1 MNASIGAAIP
11 RGDARPKVRGT
22 ARYAVDVELAGMGH
36 ARLLRSPVAAG
47 RIVRLDLE
55 AARRAPGVRA
65 VAAASDMP
73 SRLHGLVLRDQPAF
87 ASEVVRYEG
96 EPIAAVVADTLAEA
110 ETAVGLIELEI
121 EEWEPVVDLDY
132 AISEQARLVHPDWE
146 SYQMLIEGGFPRGGN
161 VVAELAAD
169 PDGVDAAFAS
179 AYRVVEDAF
188 GADRQYQAYLE
199 PKGALAS
206 YEDGRY
212 TIHVSHQF
220 PFAIR
225 DRLAQVLDVGLG
237 RIRVIGHHIGGGFG
251 AKLDLGLEP
260 YVAVLARLSGR
271 PVKLVNHRTEDLITC
286 PSREN
291 ALIRI
296 RTAVSQKGEFLARE
310 LHCLLD
316 SGAYA
321 IDAPFLVS
329 LPLLLANGAYR
340 VGPTRVSARA
350 VYTNTAPT
358 GAFRGVSGTYLNFAV
373 ERHVDHI
380 ANELGLDRNELRRLN
395 LLDDGDRL
403 PNGQTL
409 DDARSLHE
417 AFDMLDD
424 ISTTKEVGSGGW
436 RGVGTAAT
444 VWLTNPLPG
453 SAILKLNED
462 GTLGVITA
470 ATENGS
476 GAVAMGLRQI
486 AAAQVDVLPDQ
497 VIISMPDTDSAPY
510 DAGSQGSRTTHI
522 VGRALVEAGEEL
534 RRQIL
539 SKAAQILEAAPED
552 LELSNGTV
560 RVVGAPSSA
569 IPLATVALKATADG
583 ASITATGSYA
593 TASPRYDPT
602 CASGFLFPTFPTPTY
617 HVHRAE
623 VEVDPLLGTVT
634 VLRYVVVQEVGKA
647 INPQGVAGQIQGG
660 VAQGLGYALWE
671 GLQIGSDGRYRQRTF
686 EAYRLPLAVDVP
698 RVEIVL
704 LENGHDEGPFGARGV
719 AEPPVVPVA
728 AAIANAVAD
737 AIGAPI
743 NRIPITPADILD
755 AIETVNR
762 HATA

>member
-1 MNASIGAAIP
+1 MNASIGAATP
-11 RGDARPKVRGT
+11 RGDGLPKVRGT
-22 ARYAVDVELAGMGH
+22 ARYAVDVELRGMGH

-47 RIVRLDLE
+47 RIVRLGLE
-55 AARRAPGVRA
+55 AAKRAPGVRA
-65 VAAASDMP
+65 VAAASDVP
-73 SRLHGLVLRDQPAF
+73 SHLHGLVLRDQPLF

-161 VVAELAAD
+161 VVAELTAD

-179 AYRVVEDAF
+179 AHLVVEDEF

-225 DRLAQVLDVGLG
+225 DRLAQVLDVGSG

-291 ALIRI
+291 ARIRI
-296 RTAVSQKGEFLARE
+296 RTSVSQEGEFLARE

-329 LPLLLANGAYR
+329 LPLLLANGSYR

-380 ANELGLDRNELRRLN
+380 ANELGLDRNELRRRN

-424 ISTTKEVGSGGW
+424 ISTTKDAGSGGW

-560 RVVGAPSSA
+560 RVMGAPSSA
-569 IPLATVALKATADG
+569 IPLATVALRATADG

-602 CASGFLFPTFPTPTY
+602 CASGFLFATFPTPTY

-623 VEVDPLLGTVT
+623 VEVDPLLGKVT

-755 AIETVNR
+755 AIEKVKR